1 MIGLTGSHEYV
12 FPHTHKHSD
21 TLKSYHELCCSPG
34 FLVLS
39 TVDTGNTNFQNI
51 SSNASPLEVKGL
63 VGKQGCR
70 IVDGFTSQVP
80 LGGRSQCIHVSI
92 IYCQT
97 QLRKLLLSK

>member
-1 MIGLTGSHEYV
+1 MYMSSYT
-12 FPHTHKHSD
+12 HTYKYSD

-51 SSNASPLEVKGL
+51 LSNASPLEVKGL
-63 VGKQGCR
+63 VGKKGFR

-80 LGGRSQCIHVSI
+80 LGGQSQCIHVLI
-92 IYCQT
+92 IYFQT